1 MWNFNKRTNEKE
13 NGRSEFV
20 SLIGP
25 CQIGHT
31 QEVKRLIESGVN
43 INQMDLFNQTG
54 LMWAVAKRHNNI
66 VKLLLSQP
74 DIDLTVQSYNDN
86 TVLHE
91 AVEADNVEALL
102 MLLDHPRDGNID
114 ARNKYG
120 KTAADMSR

>member
-1 MWNFNKRTNEKE
+1 MSKWTYA
-13 NGRSEFV
+13 RSQA
-20 SLIGP
+20 P
-25 CQIGHT
+25 
-31 QEVKRLIESGVN
+31 IESGVN
-43 INQMDLFNQTG
+43 INQMDLSVQPDR
-54 LMWAVAKRHNNI
+54 LDVDI
-66 VKLLLSQP
+66 VKLLPSQP
-74 DIDLTVQSYNDN
+74 DIDLTVQFYNDN